1 MILLKRKIRW
11 FEFWWYSD
19 ERHFK
24 IPYKKKSHATWAL
37 KQTSWLSSPQAGQCQ
52 EPWKTQSLCWLIP
65 KLPGLWRKTVKTKP
79 PLQNFDKQ
87 ANAKGKKKKKS
98 KENEPPKP
106 NPPGIFL
113 NHASKHWSAMA
124 AAKQTGKRAL
134 LSNCAIWQWQK
145 KKKTRLEVWW
155 TTIPK

>member
-87 ANAKGKKKKKS
+87 ANAKGKKKKKV
-98 KENEPPKP
+98 KKT
-106 NPPGIFL
+106 NPPNQTFL
-113 NHASKHWSAMA
+113 EFFSTMLVNTEVQWLQLSKQESVPCCLTV
-124 AAKQTGKRAL
+124 QSGSGK
-134 LSNCAIWQWQK
+134 K